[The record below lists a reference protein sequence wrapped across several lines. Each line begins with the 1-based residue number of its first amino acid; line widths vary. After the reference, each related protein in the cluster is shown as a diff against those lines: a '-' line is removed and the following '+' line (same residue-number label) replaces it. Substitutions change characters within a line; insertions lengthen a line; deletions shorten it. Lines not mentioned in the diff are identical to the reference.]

1 MHLLKLL
8 ERKNPV
14 NLENKMP
21 LKELLLTEKQTINL
35 VKVNLLSKLCLSPR
49 MIKLK
54 HKLYFLK
61 ELLSQK
67 EMLRTGTRSSVSW
80 SFILLKLPFQISRQ
94 ADNKNTLRLCKVSP
108 KKNSRTQW
116 SIKLAGTISLT

>member
-1 MHLLKLL
+1 MHLPKLL

-14 NLENKMP
+14 SLENKMP
-21 LKELLLTEKQTINL
+21 LKELLLTEKQIINL

-54 HKLYFLK
+54 HKLFFLK

-67 EMLRTGTRSSVSW
+67 EMLRTGTRSSVS
-80 SFILLKLPFQISRQ
+80 
-94 ADNKNTLRLCKVSP
+94 
-108 KKNSRTQW
+108 
-116 SIKLAGTISLT
+116 